1 MPPFNGGQLQ
11 QQVRAFLV
19 FIQLQIIMYFQFLHR
34 PQQPPAPPPPPA
46 PIQRPRRRHNMWVR
60 PWLLQREERGA
71 YHNIMADLYA
81 TDIPGFTNYMRMAP
95 EFFEMIKTRL
105 EPHLARQATNYRAP
119 ISVGEKLAL
128 TIRYLATGES
138 YTSLSCQFRVG
149 RSTISKFIPEVC
161 RAIQD
166 EFTREYLKCP
176 TTPDQWKEVE
186 REFRIRWNV
195 PHALG
200 ALDGKHVALK
210 KPKNTGA
217 LYHNYKGFF
226 SIVMLALVDGQYK
239 FRWVDVG
246 TEGSCSDGQI
256 FNASQLKRRIED
268 GRIGFPDPAPITQG
282 GPDVPSFIL
291 ADDAFALKTWFMKP
305 YGRRMLTREERIA
318 NYRISRGRRVVENAF
333 GILVSRFRVM
343 RTTIELPPATV
354 REVVLTCVVLH
365 NILRSQYQG
374 QPGGQQPGEDDD
386 DDVPD
391 DCGLIGGAAGG
402 GQDRN
407 PARETK
413 RQRDYLKDYFNNE
426 GAVAWQDG
434 RI

>member
-1 MPPFNGGQLQ
+1 MEDIFSNKLG
-11 QQVRAFLV
+11 FLF
-19 FIQLQIIMYFQFLHR
+19 FIQLHILMYLLFLRR
-34 PQQPPAPPPPPA
+34 PQQPPQAAPPPPA
-46 PIQRPRRRHNMWVR
+46 IQRPRRRHNMWVR

-71 YHNIMADLYA
+71 YHNIMAELYA
-81 TDIPGFTNYMRMAP
+81 ADIPGFTNFTRMTP

-105 EPHLARQATNYRAP
+105 EPRLARQATNYRAP

-149 RSTISKFIPEVC
+149 RSTISKFLPAIC

-166 EFTREYLKCP
+166 EFTREYLRCS
-176 TTPDQWKEVE
+176 TTPDEWKELE
-186 REFRIRWNV
+186 TEFRIRWNV
-195 PHALG
+195 PHALV

-210 KPKNTGA
+210 KPKNSGA

-246 TEGSCSDGQI
+246 TAGSCSDAQI
-256 FNASQLKRRIED
+256 FNAGHLKRKIDD
-268 GRIGFPDPAPITQG
+268 GSIGFPDPAPITQG
-282 GPDVPSFIL
+282 GRNVPYFIL
-291 ADDAFALKTWFMKP
+291 ADDAFALKTWLMRP

-318 NYRISRGRRVVENAF
+318 NYRISKGRRVVENTF

-343 RTTIELPPATV
+343 MTTIELPPETV
-354 REVVLTCVVLH
+354 RDVVMTCVVH

-374 QPGGQQPGEDDD
+374 QHGAQQPGGD
-386 DDVPD
+386 DDVPGD
-391 DCGLIGGAAGG
+391 GRLIGGAADGG
-402 GQDRN
+402 H
-407 PARETK
+407 ETLPEK
-413 RQRDYLKDYFNNE
+413 PKPCQRSQKTE
-426 GAVAWQDG
+426 GLPQG
-434 RI
+434 LL